1 MRTFQPMTSRVLL
14 KGLTLAQVERII
26 VPRKRLI
33 EAPEVARK
41 IPQLFEVVA
50 VGPDTRVLAPGDTV
64 AMSEYLGTKLEFDG
78 EEYIVAME
86 ADVLGVIREGADPS
100 QRELPLGATAG
111 EDMPGDIGQ
120 EIAVPTDGPA
130 E

>member
-41 IPQLFEVVA
+41 IPQLFEVVS
-50 VGPDTRVLAPGDTV
+50 VGPDTRVLTPGDTV

-86 ADVLGVIREGADPS
+86 ADVLGVIRDGADPA
-100 QRELPLGATAG
+100 QQELPLGATVG
-111 EDMPGDIGQ
+111 EDLLGDIRQ
-120 EIAVPTDGPA
+120 EIAVPTDGP
-130 E
+130 EE

>member
-41 IPQLFEVVA
+41 IPQLFEVVS
-50 VGPDTRVLAPGDTV
+50 VGPDTRVLTPGDTV

-86 ADVLGVIREGADPS
+86 VDVLGVIKGGADPS
-100 QRELPLGATAG
+100 QRELPLG
-111 EDMPGDIGQ
+111 DIGQ
-120 EIAVPTDGPA
+120 EIAMPTDGP
-130 E
+130 EE

>member
-1 MRTFQPMTSRVLL
+1 MRTFTPMTTRVLL
-14 KGLTLAQVERII
+14 RGLTLAQVERII

-33 EAPEVARK
+33 EAPEVAKK

-50 VGPDTRVLAPGDTV
+50 VGPDTKVLGPGDTV

-86 ADVLGVIREGADPS
+86 ADVLGVIRTSADPA
-100 QRELPLGATAG
+100 QGELPL
-111 EDMPGDIGQ
+111 GDIGQ
-120 EIAVPTDGPA
+120 EITVPED
-130 E
+130 EE